1 MLQKEYI
8 HIALADDDEDD
19 RLFFTDAFSELKMKT
34 KVDTFK
40 DGQDLMNYLNQEE
53 AILPQVLFLDL
64 NMPRK
69 NGMECLQE
77 IKANSRFDSMAIA
90 IYSTSSSEEHIEET
104 FVLGANIYIK
114 KPSDFNALKK
124 VLSDVVTI
132 NWQYHTSGLNK
143 DNFLLRM

>member
-1 MLQKEYI
+1 MEKEYI
-8 HIALADDDEDD
+8 HIILADDDEDD
-19 RLFFTDAFSELKMKT
+19 RLFFTDAFSELKIST
-34 KVDTFK
+34 KVQTFN
-40 DGQDLMNYLNQEE
+40 DGVELMKYLNQED

-69 NGMECLQE
+69 NGLEALHE
-77 IKANSRFDSMAIA
+77 IKANSKFDSIAIA

-104 FVLGANIYIK
+104 FVSGANIYIK
-114 KPSDFNALKK
+114 KPSDFNTLKK
-124 VLSDVVTI
+124 VLSDVVTL